1 MSASRISAAWR
12 RLLALGVAAT
22 LAAAA
27 AVTSLGTTTAHA
39 ADQTYTHPDG
49 ATVSYDHEAV
59 VGEKI
64 TVSGTGWL
72 AKPDMVE
79 VGEEGS
85 VIGFKLI
92 GGDGQLN
99 RSFALDNPRLG
110 EPIANTTVW
119 GAVWADSEGN
129 FEVELD
135 WPDAGNA
142 TADPQW
148 EAGDSFT
155 LQLLSGTL
163 YSNQPGADP
172 SERPDVSRTVGLTI
186 TVVAADEPEP
196 AGEISLTNSTV
207 EQRNDLWFNLG
218 GFEPAAAVTV
228 ELVNGAGAAIASKP
242 FTIGEDGNTAN
253 PDGQTYRKLVVPRD
267 AAPGADYAVRVVSGD
282 QVLATSEPVTVT
294 AATTRVYNPGD
305 HAGGVEDLL
314 VQRGGV
320 WTFHAVGFAPGGKLA
335 ATAVVEGETVTL
347 SGLGQLSATER
358 AWQLDANG
366 DTLREPVFTRV
377 QIPSSVE
384 PGDLEVTFTD
394 GAKNVSRT
402 LTVEA
407 STEASVTVDP
417 SAKLGGT
424 IRVTGAGFLHPN
436 GTEGSKIAIKLND
449 GAFSRMDTSLHV
461 NRTIWW
467 IVEADEFGSFSIDMP
482 VPNGTTAD
490 DGDTLGSDPALTP
503 GGGYTLRFLTGSLK
517 PADQSRTL
525 KSDPFTVTEGEPEPV
540 APVATVKPSI
550 TGLPA
555 AGSALT
561 ATPGAWDVSGL
572 GFAYQWLRDGT
583 AISGATTS
591 TYKVA
596 SGDAGKSLSVRVTAS
611 KTGLPDGTAT
621 SAAVKAG
628 KALTKTPTPAI
639 SGTGKVGKTLKAK
652 AGTWKPSKVK
662 LSYQWLRDGE
672 PIAKATKSSYK
683 LAKADAGRKIT
694 VRVTGSKSGYVSVAK
709 TSKAKS
715 VAKVKAKVKLSLP
728 SKVAK
733 VAQAT
738 AKLTVTAAVAN
749 PAGTVKVTVN
759 GKTVTAAL
767 TTAGKG
773 KISVKLPAIGKK
785 GKYKV
790 KASFT
795 PTGETGASTSKSST
809 VSKTLKVR

>member
-1 MSASRISAAWR
+1 MGASRISAVWR
-12 RLLALGVAAT
+12 RALALGVAAT

-27 AVTSLGTTTAHA
+27 AVTSLGATTAHA

-49 ATVSYDHEAV
+49 AMVSYDHEAV

-72 AKPDMVE
+72 AKPDMVDE
-79 VGEEGS
+79 GEEGS

-99 RSFALDNPRLG
+99 RGFALDNPRLG

-119 GAVWADSEGN
+119 GAVWAGSEGD
-129 FEVELD
+129 FEVELE

-207 EQRNDLWFNLG
+207 EQRSDLWFNLG

-242 FTIGEDGNTAN
+242 FTIGDDGNTAN

-267 AAPGADYAVRVVSGD
+267 VAPGADYAVRVVSGD

-320 WTFHAVGFAPGGKLA
+320 WTFHAVGFAPGGKLT
-335 ATAVVEGETVTL
+335 ATAVVDGETVTL
-347 SGLGQLSATER
+347 SGLGQVSASEK

-394 GAKNVSRT
+394 GAKTVTRT

-417 SAKLGGT
+417 SAELGGT

-449 GAFSRMDTSLHV
+449 GAFSRMDASLHV

-482 VPNGTTAD
+482 VPNGTSAD
-490 DGDTLGSDPALTP
+490 DGDTLGSDPALAS
-503 GGGYTLRFLTGSLK
+503 GGGFTLRFLTGSLK

-540 APVATVKPSI
+540 APVATTRPSI

-555 AGSALT
+555 VGSTLT

-572 GFAYQWLRDGT
+572 GFAYQWLRDGA

-662 LSYQWLRDGE
+662 LKYQWLRDGE

-683 LAKADAGRKIT
+683 LAKADAGRKIS
-694 VRVTGSKSGYVSVAK
+694 VRVTGSKSGYVSVTK

-715 VAKVKAKVKLSLP
+715 VAKVKAKVKLTLP
-728 SKVAK
+728 KSVARG
-733 VAQAT
+733 VPAT
-738 AKLTVTAAVAN
+738 AKVTVSAPVAN
-749 PAGTVKVTVN
+749 PTGIVTVKVSGQTLTVPL
-759 GKTVTAAL
+759 TADD
-767 TTAGKG
+767 KG
-773 KISVKLPAIGKK
+773 KLAIELPAIAKK
-785 GKYKV
+785 GKHKV
-790 KASFT
+790 KASFKPDGAT
-795 PTGETGASTSKSST
+795 AASTSSSST
-809 VSKTLKVR
+809 VTKKLKVR